1 MIRYILYYILLPLSS
16 VNHNDVM
23 MAFFCKKLEIVL
35 KYYFG
40 KN

>member
-16 VNHNDVM
+16 VNHNVM